1 MTLLPYNAFN
11 PWREVSRFFGTP
23 EYKTS
28 WTPRFDIT
36 ETDKAFVLRGDLPG
50 VTQKDV
56 EVRIDEGL
64 LSVSGERKPT
74 ADEER
79 FSRRERPSG
88 KFARR
93 FWLPDTV
100 DADGIKASYA
110 DGVLEL
116 TLPKQDP
123 PDNAR
128 LIQVN

>member
-11 PWREVSRFFGTP
+11 PWREVNRFCGAP

-28 WTPRFDIT
+28 WAPRFDIA

-56 EVRIDEGL
+56 EVRIDDGL
-64 LSVSGERKPT
+64 LSVSGERKPA

-79 FSRRERPSG
+79 FSRRERPDG

-128 LIQVN
+128 LIPVN

>member
-1 MTLLPYNAFN
+1 MTLLPYNTFN
-11 PWREVSRFFGTP
+11 PWPDASRFCGAP
-23 EYKTS
+23 EHKTS
-28 WTPRFDIT
+28 WVPRFDIA

-64 LSVSGERKPT
+64 LSVSGERKPA

-128 LIQVN
+128 LIPVN